1 MILNLILILAFIGI
15 LSGLSRL
22 FKQEEIDL
30 DNKNKDLVKCYECG
44 DYLPKNLAILF
55 SGNFYC
61 KNCRT

>member
-1 MILNLILILAFIGI
+1 MAFIGI

-22 FKQEEIDL
+22 FKQEEVDL

-44 DYLPKNLAILF
+44 DYLPKNLSKIF

-61 KNCRT
+61 RNCKT